1 MDLETTKGNLKTEP
15 RQFTFLT
22 MSNTDFDRSE
32 YPELL
37 QLLHDQL
44 EESNDK
50 LDTVN
55 KFIQTH
61 YPDGLDVGLK
71 KVDNENSMFHPNG
84 VYIGFDLNRY
94 LYDDQTAAYLHA
106 MRDALSGVKYY
117 HYGFERIPYVDET
130 SKEYFEVWTNS

>member
-1 MDLETTKGNLKTEP
+1 MTCK
-15 RQFTFLT
+15 
-22 MSNTDFDRSE
+22 DFDISD

-44 EESNDK
+44 TESNDK

-55 KFIQTH
+55 NFIKTH
-61 YPDGLDVGLK
+61 YPNGLDVGLK
-71 KVDNENSMFHPNG
+71 KVDNKNSMFHPNG

-117 HYGFERIPYVDET
+117 HYGFERIPYVDES
-130 SKEYFEVWTNS
+130 SKEHFEVWTNS

>member
-1 MDLETTKGNLKTEP
+1 
-15 RQFTFLT
+15 
-22 MSNTDFDRSE
+22 MSNTDFNKSE

-44 EESNDK
+44 TDSDNK
-50 LDTVN
+50 LEGV
-55 KFIQTH
+55 KSFIKQH
-61 YPDGLDVGLK
+61 DPKGLDVGLK
-71 KVDNENSMFHPNG
+71 KVENKDSMFFPNG
-84 VYIGFDLNRY
+84 VYIGYNLCRY

-130 SKEYFEVWTNS
+130 SKEYFEVWSNV